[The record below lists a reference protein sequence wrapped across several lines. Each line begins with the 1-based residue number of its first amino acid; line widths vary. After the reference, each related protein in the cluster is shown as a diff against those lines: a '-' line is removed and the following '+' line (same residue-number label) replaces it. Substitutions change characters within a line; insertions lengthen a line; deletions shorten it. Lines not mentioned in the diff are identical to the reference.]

1 MMSGYWQDPLV
12 FLLSSVFNI
21 AAVLF
26 WIRAL
31 IVLTS
36 RDRFDP
42 VLRSIVRLT
51 EPVLAPLRH
60 VIPTYRGHEIGAL
73 LVLVLVQVGF
83 YFALAGITGLSLPLP
98 LLPRLAAADLTV
110 LLLNIYTFSILIQ
123 VLLSWISPGQYP
135 PAAMLL
141 FRLTGPLLDRARRL
155 LPDTGMMDF
164 SPLLV
169 LLVLQVLKRL
179 IAPLGT
185 GL

>member
-1 MMSGYWQDPLV
+1 
-12 FLLSSVFNI
+12 
-21 AAVLF
+21 
-26 WIRAL
+26 
-31 IVLTS
+31 
-36 RDRFDP
+36 
-42 VLRSIVRLT
+42 
-51 EPVLAPLRH
+51 
-60 VIPTYRGHEIGAL
+60 
-73 LVLVLVQVGF
+73 
-83 YFALAGITGLSLPLP
+83 LP

-141 FRLTGPLLDRARRL
+141 FRLTGPLLDRARQL

-169 LLVLQVLKRL
+169 LLLLQVLKRL